1 MLYLIESD
9 VIYDTV
15 THEREAVTKDDLYK
29 ALNLGIQIVG
39 VRLEN
44 GTLTVYDWRLINRQK
59 LKALRGINIKVDR
72 DGNLITVSANDKRS
86 IVLGDCV
93 SNITSS
99 SKFKG
104 TAVYVLDDRINYYR
118 VGMGNIDVHCVFDT
132 RQLSLD
138 NLYRLGLCG
147 YLNDDKVIDSS
158 DRIFCAS
165 ALRYLSTNS
174 LDELVYYDNTGC
186 VAGFDLYE
194 RPDCDEDDENEGYVI
209 VFLPNFKLVPSFMVN
224 SLYDDDIDFKS
235 LDVYSAVNIFTRIRH
250 YNNFYYHENGR
261 RLLLLCHGLIYD
273 ADEVSISSTD
283 DFNALGGYLVYQFNY
298 LLGKYTSL
306 RRKNCHKDSIEDI
319 LKGIRDAARNTYN
332 HELYTFY
339 TLLLDWVLAHNIL
352 SIGNI
357 DWVLDYFINS
367 K

>member
-1 MLYLIESD
+1 M
-9 VIYDTV
+9 
-15 THEREAVTKDDLYK
+15 
-29 ALNLGIQIVG
+29 
-39 VRLEN
+39 
-44 GTLTVYDWRLINRQK
+44 
-59 LKALRGINIKVDR
+59 
-72 DGNLITVSANDKRS
+72 
-86 IVLGDCV
+86 LGDCV
-93 SNITSS
+93 RNINTS
-99 SKFKG
+99 SKFRG
-104 TAVYVLDDRINYYR
+104 TAVYVLDDRINYNR
-118 VGMGNIDVHCVFDT
+118 VGMGSIDVHCVFDT

-138 NLYRLGLCG
+138 NLYKLALCR

-165 ALRYLSTNS
+165 VLRYLSTNS

-273 ADEVSISSTD
+273 ADEASISSID

-319 LKGIRDAARNTYN
+319 LKGFRDAARNTYN
-332 HELYTFY
+332 YELYTFY

-357 DWVLDYFINS
+357 DWVIDFIKGN
-367 K
+367 